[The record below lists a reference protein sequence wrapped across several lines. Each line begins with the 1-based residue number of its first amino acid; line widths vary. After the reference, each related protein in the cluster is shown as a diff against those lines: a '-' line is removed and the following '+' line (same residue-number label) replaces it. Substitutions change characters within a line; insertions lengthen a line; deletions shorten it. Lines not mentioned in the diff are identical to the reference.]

1 MEKRFENEKM
11 ATLRESTEHDT
22 CFYEIQM
29 QIAQLHTD
37 TKNAHEV
44 SATRLTELSDLLV
57 NFRQTEHE
65 HFELLRDRLDE
76 CNGALYKSA
85 EHQRVVCSVVGELM
99 EKSDVYR

>member
-1 MEKRFENEKM
+1 MKKM
-11 ATLRESTEHDT
+11 ARLQESTEHDT
-22 CFYEIQM
+22 HFDEIQM

-37 TKNAHEV
+37 TKKAHEV

-65 HFELLRDRLDE
+65 YFDMFRDGLDW
-76 CNGALYKSA
+76 CNGALYQSA
-85 EHQRVVCSVVGELM
+85 ECQRVVCSVVGELM